1 MSKKKLALDAQ
12 SHLELLV
19 RLFNIE
25 EVLENGMYGEASK
38 ELTSL
43 IEDVRFSEVIESYE
57 LMEDTDR
64 DETIQKEIEDSIV
77 EEWRR
82 DNE

>member
-1 MSKKKLALDAQ
+1 MINTKDLNSNPNSFTNFKVMSKKKLALDAQ

-25 EVLENGMYGEASK
+25 EILENGMYGEVSK

-43 IEDVRFSEVIESYE
+43 IEDVRYSEIIESYE
-57 LMEDTDR
+57 IMK
-64 DETIQKEIEDSIV
+64 DE
-77 EEWRR
+77 
-82 DNE
+82 